1 MNVARIHHGFG
12 NYLMCTHAANGT
24 SLHVTSAACSHCII
38 IIIIIMFYSV
48 QNQCTDGPLASCASG
63 QSTTYINSLAWPDPF
78 SRRALSIRD
87 DKRPCEKG
95 LVQFTA
101 LTRSRTQHGSAGC

>member
-1 MNVARIHHGFG
+1 MSRARIPRDACVPAHIS
-12 NYLMCTHAANGT
+12 LMCI
-24 SLHVTSAACSHCII
+24 CSTGRSDIC
-38 IIIIIMFYSV
+38 FPGY
-48 QNQCTDGPLASCASG
+48 GLA
-63 QSTTYINSLAWPDPF
+63 LPDPF

-101 LTRSRTQHGSAGC
+101 LTRSRTQHGGAGC